1 MTKKE
6 MADYLVANQ
15 KPLWQSAFYL
25 TKNEDDA
32 SDLTQSV
39 FLKALCN
46 FEKFTDSTNL
56 GGWLYT
62 IMRNLFINQCRS
74 ADQVR
79 ISRSDKEYET
89 APNDLMYGTTESA
102 DSRCTMQDIEHAI
115 DILNKEYSIPFRM
128 YVSGYKY
135 QEIADKMNIPL
146 GTVKSRIFIARKKAQ
161 AYLTEKPTANSS
173 SKTPNRHSSPT
184 GIEWI
189 RNSNITSQQKE
200 TASLS
205 ECSKG
210 LP

>member
-89 APNDLMYGTTESA
+89 APNDLMYGTSESA

-161 AYLTEKPTANSS
+161 AYLTEKPTAKSTTHKLVINNAQLTLFSNG
-173 SKTPNRHSSPT
+173 NRMD
-184 GIEWI
+184 
-189 RNSNITSQQKE
+189 QKF
-200 TASLS
+200 
-205 ECSKG
+205 
-210 LP
+210 

>member
-56 GGWLYT
+56 GGRQDT
-62 IMRNLFINQCRS
+62 IMRDLFINQCRS

-89 APNDLMYGTTESA
+89 APNDLMYGTSESA

-115 DILNKEYSIPFRM
+115 DILNKEYSNPFRM

-161 AYLTEKPTANSS
+161 AYLTEKPTAISTTHKLVIKNAQSTLFS
-173 SKTPNRHSSPT
+173 NGNRMD
-184 GIEWI
+184 
-189 RNSNITSQQKE
+189 QKF
-200 TASLS
+200 
-205 ECSKG
+205 
-210 LP
+210 

>member
-1 MTKKE
+1 
-6 MADYLVANQ
+6 
-15 KPLWQSAFYL
+15 
-25 TKNEDDA
+25 
-32 SDLTQSV
+32 
-39 FLKALCN
+39 
-46 FEKFTDSTNL
+46 
-56 GGWLYT
+56 
-62 IMRNLFINQCRS
+62 
-74 ADQVR
+74 
-79 ISRSDKEYET
+79 
-89 APNDLMYGTTESA
+89 MYGTTESA

-161 AYLTEKPTANSS
+161 AYLTEKPTAKS
-173 SKTPNRHSSPT
+173 TTSPT

>member
-161 AYLTEKPTANSS
+161 AYLTEKPTAKSTTHKLVIKNAQSTLFS
-173 SKTPNRHSSPT
+173 TGNRMD
-184 GIEWI
+184 
-189 RNSNITSQQKE
+189 QKF
-200 TASLS
+200 
-205 ECSKG
+205 
-210 LP
+210 

>member
-89 APNDLMYGTTESA
+89 APNDLMYGTSESA

-146 GTVKSRIFIARKKAQ
+146 GTVKSCIFIARKKAQ
-161 AYLTEKPTANSS
+161 AYLTEKPTAKSTTHKLVIKNAQSTLFS
-173 SKTPNRHSSPT
+173 NGNRMD
-184 GIEWI
+184 
-189 RNSNITSQQKE
+189 QKF
-200 TASLS
+200 
-205 ECSKG
+205 
-210 LP
+210 

>member
-6 MADYLVANQ
+6 MAGYLVANQ

-89 APNDLMYGTTESA
+89 APNDLMYGTSESA

-161 AYLTEKPTANSS
+161 AYLTEKPTAKSTTHKLVIKNAQSTLFS
-173 SKTPNRHSSPT
+173 NGNRMD
-184 GIEWI
+184 
-189 RNSNITSQQKE
+189 QKF
-200 TASLS
+200 
-205 ECSKG
+205 
-210 LP
+210 

>member
-15 KPLWQSAFYL
+15 KPLWQSTFYL

-89 APNDLMYGTTESA
+89 APNDLMYGTSESA

-161 AYLTEKPTANSS
+161 AYLTEKPTAKSTTHKLVIKNAQSTLFS
-173 SKTPNRHSSPT
+173 NGNRMD
-184 GIEWI
+184 
-189 RNSNITSQQKE
+189 QKF
-200 TASLS
+200 
-205 ECSKG
+205 
-210 LP
+210 

>member
-62 IMRNLFINQCRS
+62 IMRNPFINQCRS

-161 AYLTEKPTANSS
+161 AYLTEKPTAKSTTHKLVIKNAQSTLFS
-173 SKTPNRHSSPT
+173 NGNRMD
-184 GIEWI
+184 
-189 RNSNITSQQKE
+189 QKF
-200 TASLS
+200 
-205 ECSKG
+205 
-210 LP
+210 

>member
-1 MTKKE
+1 

-161 AYLTEKPTANSS
+161 AYLTEKPTAKSTTHKLVIKNAQSTLFS
-173 SKTPNRHSSPT
+173 NGNRMD
-184 GIEWI
+184 
-189 RNSNITSQQKE
+189 QKF
-200 TASLS
+200 
-205 ECSKG
+205 
-210 LP
+210 

>member
-89 APNDLMYGTTESA
+89 APNDLMYGTSESA

-135 QEIADKMNIPL
+135 QEISDKMNIPL

-161 AYLTEKPTANSS
+161 AYLTEKPTAKSTTHKLVIKNAQSTLFS
-173 SKTPNRHSSPT
+173 NGNRMD
-184 GIEWI
+184 
-189 RNSNITSQQKE
+189 QKF
-200 TASLS
+200 
-205 ECSKG
+205 
-210 LP
+210 

>member
-62 IMRNLFINQCRS
+62 IMRNLFHQPMQECRPS
-74 ADQVR
+74 PH
-79 ISRSDKEYET
+79 I
-89 APNDLMYGTTESA
+89 
-102 DSRCTMQDIEHAI
+102 
-115 DILNKEYSIPFRM
+115 
-128 YVSGYKY
+128 
-135 QEIADKMNIPL
+135 
-146 GTVKSRIFIARKKAQ
+146 KKRQ
-161 AYLTEKPTANSS
+161 
-173 SKTPNRHSSPT
+173 R
-184 GIEWI
+184 I
-189 RNSNITSQQKE
+189 RNCPERSYVRN
-200 TASLS
+200 LRV
-205 ECSKG
+205 G
-210 LP
+210 RLPLHHAGHRTCHRHIKQRIQYSFSHVCIGI

>member
-89 APNDLMYGTTESA
+89 APNDLMYGTSESA

-161 AYLTEKPTANSS
+161 AYLTEKPTAKSTTHKLVI
-173 SKTPNRHSSPT
+173 KTAQSTLFSNGNRMD
-184 GIEWI
+184 
-189 RNSNITSQQKE
+189 QKF
-200 TASLS
+200 
-205 ECSKG
+205 
-210 LP
+210 

>member
-1 MTKKE
+1 MYIFYIK
-6 MADYLVANQ
+6 YIYYFVSHHFRIVFGSS
-15 KPLWQSAFYL
+15 PVSLWQSAFYL

-161 AYLTEKPTANSS
+161 AYLTEKPTAKSTTHKLVIKNAQSTLFS
-173 SKTPNRHSSPT
+173 NGNRMD
-184 GIEWI
+184 
-189 RNSNITSQQKE
+189 QKF
-200 TASLS
+200 
-205 ECSKG
+205 
-210 LP
+210 

>member
-89 APNDLMYGTTESA
+89 APNDLMYGTTEAA

-161 AYLTEKPTANSS
+161 AYLTEKPTAKSTTHKLVIKNAQSTLFS
-173 SKTPNRHSSPT
+173 NGNRMD
-184 GIEWI
+184 
-189 RNSNITSQQKE
+189 QKF
-200 TASLS
+200 
-205 ECSKG
+205 
-210 LP
+210 

>member
-89 APNDLMYGTTESA
+89 APNDLMYGTSESA

-161 AYLTEKPTANSS
+161 AYLTEKPTAKSTTHKLVIKNAQS
-173 SKTPNRHSSPT
+173 TLFYNGNR
-184 GIEWI
+184 
-189 RNSNITSQQKE
+189 RDQKF
-200 TASLS
+200 
-205 ECSKG
+205 
-210 LP
+210 

>member
-1 MTKKE
+1 

-62 IMRNLFINQCRS
+62 IMRNLFINQCRR

-161 AYLTEKPTANSS
+161 AYLTEKPTAKSTTHKLVIKNAQSTLFS
-173 SKTPNRHSSPT
+173 NGNRMD
-184 GIEWI
+184 
-189 RNSNITSQQKE
+189 QKF
-200 TASLS
+200 
-205 ECSKG
+205 
-210 LP
+210 

>member
-146 GTVKSRIFIARKKAQ
+146 GSVKSRIFIARKKAQ
-161 AYLTEKPTANSS
+161 AYLTEKPTAKSTTHKLVIKNAQSTLFS
-173 SKTPNRHSSPT
+173 NGNRMD
-184 GIEWI
+184 
-189 RNSNITSQQKE
+189 QKF
-200 TASLS
+200 
-205 ECSKG
+205 
-210 LP
+210 

>member
-115 DILNKEYSIPFRM
+115 DLLNKEYSIPFRM

-161 AYLTEKPTANSS
+161 AYLTEKPTAKSTTHKLVIKNAQSTLFS
-173 SKTPNRHSSPT
+173 NGNRMD
-184 GIEWI
+184 
-189 RNSNITSQQKE
+189 QKF
-200 TASLS
+200 
-205 ECSKG
+205 
-210 LP
+210 

>member
-102 DSRCTMQDIEHAI
+102 DSRCTMQHAI

-161 AYLTEKPTANSS
+161 AYLTEKPTAKSTTHKLVIKNAQSTLFS
-173 SKTPNRHSSPT
+173 NGNRMD
-184 GIEWI
+184 
-189 RNSNITSQQKE
+189 QKF
-200 TASLS
+200 
-205 ECSKG
+205 
-210 LP
+210 

>member
-89 APNDLMYGTTESA
+89 APNDLMYGTSESA
-102 DSRCTMQDIEHAI
+102 DSRCTMQDIEHAV

-161 AYLTEKPTANSS
+161 AYLTEKPTAKSTTHKLVIKNAQSTLFS
-173 SKTPNRHSSPT
+173 NGNRMD
-184 GIEWI
+184 
-189 RNSNITSQQKE
+189 QKF
-200 TASLS
+200 
-205 ECSKG
+205 
-210 LP
+210 

>member
-1 MTKKE
+1 MTFKVI
-6 MADYLVANQ
+6 AHYLVANQ

-89 APNDLMYGTTESA
+89 APNDLMYGTSESA

-161 AYLTEKPTANSS
+161 AYLTEKPTAK
-173 SKTPNRHSSPT
+173 SKTPKLVIKNAQSTLFSNGNRMD
-184 GIEWI
+184 
-189 RNSNITSQQKE
+189 QKF
-200 TASLS
+200 
-205 ECSKG
+205 
-210 LP
+210 

>member
-32 SDLTQSV
+32 SVLTQSV

-89 APNDLMYGTTESA
+89 APNDLMYGTSESA

-161 AYLTEKPTANSS
+161 AYLTEKPTAKSTTHKLVIKNAQSTLFS
-173 SKTPNRHSSPT
+173 NGNRMD
-184 GIEWI
+184 
-189 RNSNITSQQKE
+189 QKF
-200 TASLS
+200 
-205 ECSKG
+205 
-210 LP
+210 

>member
-146 GTVKSRIFIARKKAQ
+146 GYGKKPHLYRQEKS
-161 AYLTEKPTANSS
+161 T
-173 SKTPNRHSSPT
+173 
-184 GIEWI
+184 
-189 RNSNITSQQKE
+189 
-200 TASLS
+200 SLS
-205 ECSKG
+205 DGKADR
-210 LP
+210 

>member
-1 MTKKE
+1 MAKKE

-161 AYLTEKPTANSS
+161 AYLTEKPTAKSTTHKLVIKNAQSTLFS
-173 SKTPNRHSSPT
+173 NENRMD
-184 GIEWI
+184 
-189 RNSNITSQQKE
+189 QKF
-200 TASLS
+200 
-205 ECSKG
+205 
-210 LP
+210 

>member
-46 FEKFTDSTNL
+46 FEKFTDSTNH

-135 QEIADKMNIPL
+135 QEIADKMNIHL

-161 AYLTEKPTANSS
+161 AYLTEKSTAKSTTHKLVIKNAQSTLFS
-173 SKTPNRHSSPT
+173 NGNRMD
-184 GIEWI
+184 
-189 RNSNITSQQKE
+189 QKF
-200 TASLS
+200 
-205 ECSKG
+205 
-210 LP
+210 

>member
-25 TKNEDDA
+25 TKNDDDA

-89 APNDLMYGTTESA
+89 APNDLMYGTSESA

-161 AYLTEKPTANSS
+161 AYLTEKPTAKSTTHKLVIKNAQSTLFS
-173 SKTPNRHSSPT
+173 NGNRMD
-184 GIEWI
+184 
-189 RNSNITSQQKE
+189 QKF
-200 TASLS
+200 
-205 ECSKG
+205 
-210 LP
+210 

>member
-79 ISRSDKEYET
+79 ISRRDKEYET

-161 AYLTEKPTANSS
+161 AYLTEKPTAKSTTHKLVIKNAQSTLFS
-173 SKTPNRHSSPT
+173 NGNRMD
-184 GIEWI
+184 
-189 RNSNITSQQKE
+189 QKF
-200 TASLS
+200 
-205 ECSKG
+205 
-210 LP
+210 

>member
-32 SDLTQSV
+32 YDLTQSV

-89 APNDLMYGTTESA
+89 APNDLMYGTSESA

-161 AYLTEKPTANSS
+161 AYLTEKPTAKSTTHKLVIKNAQSTLFS
-173 SKTPNRHSSPT
+173 NGNRMD
-184 GIEWI
+184 
-189 RNSNITSQQKE
+189 QKF
-200 TASLS
+200 
-205 ECSKG
+205 
-210 LP
+210 

>member
-89 APNDLMYGTTESA
+89 APNDLMYGTSESA

-115 DILNKEYSIPFRM
+115 DILNKDYSIPFRM

-161 AYLTEKPTANSS
+161 AYLTEKPTAKSTTHKLVIKNAQSTLFS
-173 SKTPNRHSSPT
+173 NGNRMD
-184 GIEWI
+184 
-189 RNSNITSQQKE
+189 QKF
-200 TASLS
+200 
-205 ECSKG
+205 
-210 LP
+210 

>member
-15 KPLWQSAFYL
+15 NPLWQSAFYL

-161 AYLTEKPTANSS
+161 AYLTEKPTAKSTTHKLVIKNAQSTLFS
-173 SKTPNRHSSPT
+173 NGNRMD
-184 GIEWI
+184 
-189 RNSNITSQQKE
+189 QKF
-200 TASLS
+200 
-205 ECSKG
+205 
-210 LP
+210 

>member
-89 APNDLMYGTTESA
+89 APNDLIYGTTESA

-161 AYLTEKPTANSS
+161 AYLTEKPTAKSTTHKLVIKNAQSTLFS
-173 SKTPNRHSSPT
+173 NGNRMD
-184 GIEWI
+184 
-189 RNSNITSQQKE
+189 QKF
-200 TASLS
+200 
-205 ECSKG
+205 
-210 LP
+210 

>member
-25 TKNEDDA
+25 PKNEDDA

-161 AYLTEKPTANSS
+161 AYLTEKPTAKSTTHKLVIKNAQSTLFS
-173 SKTPNRHSSPT
+173 NENRMD
-184 GIEWI
+184 
-189 RNSNITSQQKE
+189 QKF
-200 TASLS
+200 
-205 ECSKG
+205 
-210 LP
+210 

>member
-161 AYLTEKPTANSS
+161 AYLTEKPTAKSTTHKLVIKNAQSTLFS
-173 SKTPNRHSSPT
+173 NENRMD
-184 GIEWI
+184 
-189 RNSNITSQQKE
+189 QKF
-200 TASLS
+200 
-205 ECSKG
+205 
-210 LP
+210 

>member
-46 FEKFTDSTNL
+46 FEKFTDSINL

-89 APNDLMYGTTESA
+89 APNDLMYGTSESA

-161 AYLTEKPTANSS
+161 AYLTEKPTAKSTTHKLVIKNAQSTLFS
-173 SKTPNRHSSPT
+173 NGNRMD
-184 GIEWI
+184 
-189 RNSNITSQQKE
+189 QKF
-200 TASLS
+200 
-205 ECSKG
+205 
-210 LP
+210 

>member
-89 APNDLMYGTTESA
+89 APNDLMYGTSESA
-102 DSRCTMQDIEHAI
+102 DSRFTMQDIEHAI

-161 AYLTEKPTANSS
+161 AYLTEKPTAKSTTHKLVIKNAQSTLFS
-173 SKTPNRHSSPT
+173 NGNRMD
-184 GIEWI
+184 
-189 RNSNITSQQKE
+189 QKF
-200 TASLS
+200 
-205 ECSKG
+205 
-210 LP
+210 

>member
-89 APNDLMYGTTESA
+89 APNDLMYHRVG
-102 DSRCTMQDIEHAI
+102 RLPLHHAGHRTCHRHI
-115 DILNKEYSIPFRM
+115 KQRIQYSFSHVCI
-128 YVSGYKY
+128 
-135 QEIADKMNIPL
+135 
-146 GTVKSRIFIARKKAQ
+146 
-161 AYLTEKPTANSS
+161 
-173 SKTPNRHSSPT
+173 
-184 GIEWI
+184 GI
-189 RNSNITSQQKE
+189 
-200 TASLS
+200 
-205 ECSKG
+205 
-210 LP
+210 

>member
-74 ADQVR
+74 ADKVR

-161 AYLTEKPTANSS
+161 AYLTEKPTAKSTTHKLVIKNAQSTLFS
-173 SKTPNRHSSPT
+173 NGNRMD
-184 GIEWI
+184 
-189 RNSNITSQQKE
+189 QKF
-200 TASLS
+200 
-205 ECSKG
+205 
-210 LP
+210 

>member
-89 APNDLMYGTTESA
+89 APNDLMYGTSESA
-102 DSRCTMQDIEHAI
+102 NSRCTMQDIEHAI

-161 AYLTEKPTANSS
+161 AYLTEKPTAKSTTHKLVIKNAQSTLFS
-173 SKTPNRHSSPT
+173 NGNRMD
-184 GIEWI
+184 
-189 RNSNITSQQKE
+189 QKF
-200 TASLS
+200 
-205 ECSKG
+205 
-210 LP
+210 